1 MPKEAKGT
9 KAEKEMTGVCRYC
22 HQTRI
27 IKDNADM
34 TEEQITEAA
43 TLACDC
49 EAAETYRMRLQRLEK
64 AKKNIEELFG
74 ENAGGFAQRSEIKN
88 LMERGVDV
96 INDGDVRGITINLNK
111 GLKCKIAV
119 MADDRIKVSREAKF
133 TEERKQ

>member
-1 MPKEAKGT
+1 MAKETKGIT
-9 KAEKEMTGVCRYC
+9 AEKEMTGVCRYC

-27 IKDNADM
+27 IKGSADM
-34 TEEQITEAA
+34 TEEEITEMA
-43 TLACDC
+43 TRSCDC

-88 LMERGVDV
+88 LMECGVDV
-96 INDGDVRGITINLNK
+96 INDGDVRSITINLNK
-111 GLKCKIAV
+111 GLKCKIAI
-119 MADDRIKVSREAKF
+119 MTDDRIKVSREAKF

>member
-1 MPKEAKGT
+1 MAKKATETVKEI
-9 KAEKEMTGVCRYC
+9 TGVCRFC
-22 HQTRI
+22 CQTRI
-27 IKDNADM
+27 IQGSADM
-34 TEEQITEAA
+34 TEEEITEKA
-43 TLACDC
+43 TLSCDC
-49 EAAETYRMRLQRLEK
+49 EAAETYRVRMQRLEK

-88 LMERGVDV
+88 LMECGVDV
-96 INDGDVRGITINLNK
+96 INDGDVRSITINLNK

>member
-1 MPKEAKGT
+1 MA
-9 KAEKEMTGVCRYC
+9 
-22 HQTRI
+22 TRS
-27 IKDNADM
+27 
-34 TEEQITEAA
+34 
-43 TLACDC
+43 CDC
-49 EAAETYRMRLQRLEK
+49 EAAEAYRIRVKRLEK

-74 ENAGGFAQRSEIKN
+74 KNAGSFAQRSEVKN
-88 LMERGVDV
+88 LMECGVDV

>member
-1 MPKEAKGT
+1 MAKET
-9 KAEKEMTGVCRYC
+9 KEEKEMTGVCRFCY
-22 HQTRI
+22 QTRI
-27 IKDNADM
+27 IKGRADM
-34 TEEQITEAA
+34 TEEEITEEA
-43 TLACDC
+43 TRSCDC
-49 EAAETYRMRLQRLEK
+49 EAAETYRIRMKRLEK

-74 ENAGGFAQRSEIKN
+74 ENAGGFAQRIEIKN
-88 LMERGVDV
+88 LMECGVDV